1 MVKGATAVANEQ
13 KAEIVVENDSE
24 SEIADSVVVLVF
36 ELASVAT
43 LRVAIVI
50 VRFVVIVVVVVV
62 VEAETVAAVVA
73 DTEISQIHPFLHRGY
88 NPTNILVDASSKP
101 EPKLTWWAGAFP
113 VVASVESTGHE
124 LNDNTDDEVEKFA
137 SVGSLKEVGADHS
150 PAGDEPAKDGRP
162 RRWSERAYFQN

>member
-13 KAEIVVENDSE
+13 KAEIVVENGSE

-43 LRVAIVI
+43 LHAAIVI
-50 VRFVVIVVVVVV
+50 VRFVAIVVVV

-137 SVGSLKEVGADHS
+137 SVGSLKEAGADHS

-162 RRWSERAYFQN
+162 RRWCERAYFQN